1 MIASGD
7 SSPGEHCNFISA
19 SRESWPCAR
28 RSCGSDCSEAS
39 SCFPGC
45 DEVRFLCFALG
56 LGARSERCF
65 HAQNPQEIW
74 AGWGET
80 GSAWLFLR
88 LHTVNSL
95 GQIFI
100 TS

>member
-39 SCFPGC
+39 SCFPDC

-56 LGARSERCF
+56 LGAAQRGASMPRIPRRSGLGGVK
-65 HAQNPQEIW
+65 PV
-74 AGWGET
+74 
-80 GSAWLFLR
+80 LR
-88 LHTVNSL
+88 GCS
-95 GQIFI
+95 
-100 TS
+100 